1 MTLSD
6 VVDAVVDGMYTSIS
20 TLMGYVAGTG
30 GAIAMPSKEVLLVAA
45 LTGLG
50 GFLNQL
56 RALRKQPRA

>member
-1 MTLSD
+1 MTISD
-6 VVDAVVDGMYTSIS
+6 VVDSLTDGAYTAVA

-30 GAIAMPSKEVLLVAA
+30 GQIAWPSKEVLLVAA

-56 RALRKQPRA
+56 RALRKQPR